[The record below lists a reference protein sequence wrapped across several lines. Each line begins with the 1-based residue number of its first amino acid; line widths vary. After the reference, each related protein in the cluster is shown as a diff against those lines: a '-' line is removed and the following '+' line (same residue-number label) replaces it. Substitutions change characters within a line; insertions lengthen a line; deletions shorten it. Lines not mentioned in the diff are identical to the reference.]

1 MSSVVTSHHFVND
14 DIRVIREV
22 MRNGYTSLINKH
34 NVWLG
39 YYFFK
44 EFEIFTAS
52 VTIRVNL
59 EITASSSWKPNITSI
74 EKYQQIT
81 YYAHENKKSY
91 CEHAKKR
98 M

>member
-1 MSSVVTSHHFVND
+1 MELQ
-14 DIRVIREV
+14 IK
-22 MRNGYTSLINKH
+22 NGYTSLINKH
-34 NVWLG
+34 SVRVG

-44 EFEIFTAS
+44 EFIIFTTC

-74 EKYQQIT
+74 QKYQQIT
-81 YYAHENKKSY
+81 YYAHEDKKSY

-98 M
+98 MQTDSKEEG